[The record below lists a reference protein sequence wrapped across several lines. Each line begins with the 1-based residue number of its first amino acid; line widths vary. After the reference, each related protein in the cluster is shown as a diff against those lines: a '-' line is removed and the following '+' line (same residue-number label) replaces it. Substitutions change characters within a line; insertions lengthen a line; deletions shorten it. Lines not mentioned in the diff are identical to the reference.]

1 MNLADLKNIDIKKID
16 MVKIRSDLLKRQ
28 DLLINGAAVFLTI
41 FIMFKI
47 FSGQQEQGRDL
58 KIQASQMERKIT
70 AIAKHD
76 QALKELNAF
85 VEILPVGIP
94 ESALI
99 DKVSDFAE
107 KSNIHIVTSSPTEKE
122 ENEFYKRSR
131 VSLQISADHYT
142 DFVHFVH
149 DIENSSLNLRVDRW
163 LESMESQPSRRDRRS
178 TQDKV
183 KKVLLDVSALYFPKK
198 I

>member
-1 MNLADLKNIDIKKID
+1 
-16 MVKIRSDLLKRQ
+16 
-28 DLLINGAAVFLTI
+28 
-41 FIMFKI
+41 MFKVY
-47 FSGQQEQGRDL
+47 FGQQEQTQNL
-58 KIQASQMERKIT
+58 KTQVSQMEKKIA

-76 QALKELNAF
+76 KTLKELNAF
-85 VEILPVGIP
+85 VEALPVGIP

-107 KSNIHIVTSSPTEKE
+107 KSNIHIVTSFPTKNE

-131 VSLQISADHYT
+131 VSLQISADHYA
-142 DFVHFVH
+142 DFVRFVH

-163 LESMESQPSRRDRRS
+163 SELMESQPSGRDRRS